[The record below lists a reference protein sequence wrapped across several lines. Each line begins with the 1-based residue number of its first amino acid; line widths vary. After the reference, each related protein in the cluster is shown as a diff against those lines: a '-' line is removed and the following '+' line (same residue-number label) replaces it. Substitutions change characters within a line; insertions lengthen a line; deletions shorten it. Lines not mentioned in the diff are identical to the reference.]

1 LTACHQIIETH
12 VAALTEK
19 LPTEEAKSP
28 WRWAPRQLS
37 TTILIPQ
44 PT

>member
-19 LPTEEAKSP
+19 LRTEEGQSP
-28 WRWAPRQLS
+28 WRLAPRQLS
-37 TTILIPQ
+37 TTVLIPQ
-44 PT
+44 PS